1 MDLSVSVGLT
11 DYAGHV
17 GALFAIVNPFSTVPV
32 LLSLSQGYSRSQL
45 RQTVLIAAV
54 SVFVIL
60 MISYFFGQAVLGFFS
75 ITVDSF
81 RIAGGIL
88 IFTTALSMLQAR
100 TARSTQTDEEA
111 KETGERE
118 HIAVVPLA
126 IPLTAGPG
134 SISVMIIAS
143 GQTRTAGDDVLVVAA
158 ILGVSLAALVV
169 WMAGSAIAAALGR
182 TGMNIVTRIMG
193 LLLAAIAVEFV
204 ITGLAGQF
212 PGWLRA
218 G

>member
-45 RQTVLIAAV
+45 RQTVWITAV

-88 IFTTALSMLQAR
+88 IFITALSMLQAR

-126 IPLTAGPG
+126 IPLSAGPG

-182 TGMNIVTRIMG
+182 TGMNIITRIMG